1 MKDSDA
7 ETDVGFFRKLKDD
20 LLRRDWLEDG
30 EVTVHALA
38 RWCREVVGG
47 RFADTDD
54 FVSLEDLAEYMRVE
68 LQIVQEQSA
77 SVRASCALE
86 GELDGLDVDESARQA
101 AEHLAAVAPRAGK
114 AVYSWHKIEQ
124 DPSGMRDP
132 GRIERAHPLE
142 FPMGIGGLF
151 DDVRDEESTRLR
163 PVPARVWSQHM
174 LRLWG
179 GTCVHGLRG
188 HRLVWA
194 VTNMVLLQEARGKGY
209 IVQKNALG
217 RLGMRMDPNTH
228 MTKDGLRAVLKDEEL
243 CRGLVHSLMKVG
255 QNVRTTPMQWAFEG
269 KKLDLSLIHI

>member
-1 MKDSDA
+1 
-7 ETDVGFFRKLKDD
+7 
-20 LLRRDWLEDG
+20 
-30 EVTVHALA
+30 
-38 RWCREVVGG
+38 
-47 RFADTDD
+47 
-54 FVSLEDLAEYMRVE
+54 MRVE

-77 SVRASCALE
+77 SVRGSCAMD
-86 GELDGLDVDESARQA
+86 GDLDGLDVDESARQA

-142 FPMGIGGLF
+142 FTMGIGGLF

-163 PVPARVWSQHM
+163 SVPARVWSQHM

-194 VTNMVLLQEARGKGY
+194 VTNLVLLQEARGKGY

-217 RLGMRMDPNTH
+217 RLGIRMDPNTH
-228 MTKDGLRAVLKDEEL
+228 MTKDGLRARTYERRLCSGLSKGRSLIVRSSA
-243 CRGLVHSLMKVG
+243 CRGGRLGFARRWMK
-255 QNVRTTPMQWAFEG
+255 QRSYRRRWRVRRGVTWTRTRHWMIICAMSGFQQRG
-269 KKLDLSLIHI
+269 GR